1 MSVNKL
7 GEYQWYSLINCMYM
21 IDFQIILNYNITV
34 VKISKQKE
42 SPKEGSYDKL
52 AADFGCYS
60 FSGLLSGISLVS
72 PMDYENV
79 FSCISTLCGRQ
90 QDSSNHERAVS
101 PIR

>member
-1 MSVNKL
+1 
-7 GEYQWYSLINCMYM
+7 MY
-21 IDFQIILNYNITV
+21 YNITV
-34 VKISKQKE
+34 VKKSKQKE

>member
-1 MSVNKL
+1 
-7 GEYQWYSLINCMYM
+7 M

-34 VKISKQKE
+34 VKKSKQKE
-42 SPKEGSYDKL
+42 SPKEASYDKL